1 MDAVEDAEFGCGP
14 PEDDGRRF
22 GIGRSLCW
30 PWGFAM
36 RPRSRGGGGEF
47 MAWLAISLRVPLR
60 FFGPGF
66 NGLAAN
72 FAVLIRRPVSFV
84 QDLVPLPRFAIDFT

>member
-1 MDAVEDAEFGCGP
+1 
-14 PEDDGRRF
+14 
-22 GIGRSLCW
+22 
-30 PWGFAM
+30 
-36 RPRSRGGGGEF
+36 